1 VNFESFFTSRLDSRL
16 RQRRLLTIHDPE
28 GRYREIISAM
38 ANDRT
43 TVLDCG
49 GDLLE
54 ARENALAALAAL
66 GEDATCKQMLVLY
79 VPAERALEDID
90 LCSDPFAAFVTAGA
104 VFPDGAGDD
113 YRQLCLQFLP
123 EQTGVIEGLFATGDD
138 PVISVINSL
147 RSGAVDSPVLRDALD
162 ADGPKDMLVKFL
174 TADGEILNGLK
185 ATSHWVKDLKDLV
198 ARTLG
203 LKLEGPKEA
212 VEQLQE
218 QLWRYL
224 LFSEFVADLPV
235 VLPPSLDSVPR
246 AGKSQESF
254 VRSLCATLRDLGKAQ
269 QAYEEAATL
278 VSAQL
283 GLEGLCG
290 DILDFGELDT
300 FSFEE
305 RSFLRRFAVE
315 LKAGEFENA
324 RSIVVRRRNS
334 FWVERDA
341 RRSAEWQLADLAAR
355 LMLELQSL
363 GGELSAKRSLDGW
376 IEFYTTSFAKV
387 DSIHRAMEQVAAEI
401 SPVTSPLSEVLV
413 QAREAHRHAC
423 DGLARKFQLE
433 AETSGWP
440 STAVPRAVDTFD
452 RWVEPRWKAG
462 ERVAYF
468 WIDALRYELAMAL
481 EASLATHHT
490 TKLETVCASMPCL
503 TPIGMASLLPGAAS
517 LLEIAV
523 EDGKPV
529 ARMNGKNITGPKERA
544 EMLAAHVGVNRIC
557 LADLEDIAHG
567 KLPEEIESVEVLAV
581 KTTDIDSLGENN
593 PLYFIAMLPGILR
606 KIQIAVNHLAD
617 AGFSRAIIATDH
629 GFAWMF
635 ATSAGNAVGK
645 PSGGDWKMNKDRALL
660 GSGTGD
666 TNSLV
671 MAVADAG
678 IRTHL
683 EKIAVPRGMATY
695 TAGVTYFHGGLSP
708 QECILPLLDV
718 RLKPSA
724 NTAKAQPIDINLTYR
739 GANSGVITTLMPS
752 MELAYPAADLF
763 GPASVRLVL
772 MAVDFAGATVGE
784 AASSASVDP
793 VSREINLE
801 RGKAIKVPLRLKEG
815 FEGEFKVIATDPATG
830 AAYVTIKLK
839 TDFHH

>member
-1 VNFESFFTSRLDSRL
+1 MTFESFFTSRLESRL
-16 RQRRLLTIHDPE
+16 RQRRLLTLHDPE
-28 GRYREIISAM
+28 NRYREISSGM

-54 ARENALAALAAL
+54 ARENALEALAAL
-66 GEDATCKQMLVLY
+66 GEDATCKRMLVLY
-79 VPAERALEDID
+79 VPAERALEDSD

-123 EQTGVIEGLFATGDD
+123 EQSGVIEGLFATGDV
-138 PVISVINSL
+138 PAISVINSL

-162 ADGPKDMLVKFL
+162 AEGPKDMLVKFL
-174 TADGEILNGLK
+174 TAEGKTLSELK

-235 VLPPSLDSVPR
+235 ELPPSLVSVPR

-269 QAYEEAATL
+269 QPYEEAAMQ
-278 VSAQL
+278 VSEQL
-283 GLEGLCG
+283 GLEGLCCG
-290 DILDFGELDT
+290 IEDFGELDT

-305 RSFLRRFAVE
+305 RSFLRRFAAE

-324 RSIVVRRRNS
+324 RTIVVRRRGS

-355 LMLELQSL
+355 LMLELQ
-363 GGELSAKRSLDGW
+363 ELKDELAGKRSLDGW
-376 IEFYTTSFAKV
+376 IEFYTGSFAKV
-387 DSIHRAMEQVAAEI
+387 DSIHGAMEKVAAEI
-401 SPVTSPLSEVLV
+401 TPMTSPLTEVIA
-413 QAREAHRHAC
+413 QAREAHRDAC
-423 DGLARKFQLE
+423 DGLARKFQQE
-433 AETSGWP
+433 ASTTGWP
-440 STAVPRAVDTFD
+440 STTVPRAVDTFD
-452 RWVEPRWKAG
+452 RWVEPRWKTG

-468 WIDALRYELAMAL
+468 WVDALRYELAMTL
-481 EASLATHHT
+481 EASLASQHS
-490 TKLETVCASMPCL
+490 TKLDTACASMPCL

-517 LLEIAV
+517 LLEIGV

-529 ARMNGKNITGPKERA
+529 GRMHGKIITGPKERA
-544 EMLAAHVGVNRIC
+544 EVLAAHVGVNRTC
-557 LADLEDIAHG
+557 MVDLEDIAHG
-567 KLPEEIESVEVLAV
+567 KLPEGLESIEVLAV
-581 KTTDIDSLGENN
+581 KTTAIDSLGENN
-593 PLYFIAMLPGILR
+593 PLYFIGLLPGILR

-645 PSGGDWKMNKDRALL
+645 PPGGDWKMNKDRALL
-660 GSGTGD
+660 GSGSGD
-666 TNSLV
+666 SHSLV
-671 MAVADAG
+671 MTVADAG

-683 EKIAVPRGMATY
+683 EKIAVPKGMATY

-708 QECILPLLDV
+708 QECILPVLDV
-718 RLKPSA
+718 RLKPTSK
-724 NTAKAQPIDINLTYR
+724 AKSQPIDINLTYR
-739 GANSGVITTLMPS
+739 GANRGTVTTLMPS

-772 MAVDFAGATVGE
+772 LAVDDAGTTVGE
-784 AASSASVDP
+784 AASSAAVDP

-815 FEGEFKVIATDPATG
+815 FEGDFKVNATDPATG
-830 AAYVTIKLK
+830 AAYATVKLK

>member
-1 VNFESFFTSRLDSRL
+1 MTFASFLTSRLESRL
-16 RQRRLLTIHDPE
+16 RQRRLLTVHDPE
-28 GRYREIISAM
+28 GRYREIVSGM

-49 GDLLE
+49 CDLLD
-54 ARENALAALAAL
+54 ARENALEALAAL
-66 GEDATCKQMLVLY
+66 GEDATCKRMLVLY
-79 VPAERALEDID
+79 VPAERSLEDSD
-90 LCSDPFAAFVTAGA
+90 LCSDPFAAFVAAGA
-104 VFPDGAGDD
+104 VFPDGVGDD

-123 EQTGVIEGLFATGDD
+123 EQAGVIEGLFATGDV
-138 PVISVINSL
+138 PAISVINSL
-147 RSGAVDSPVLRDALD
+147 RSGAVDSPVLRDVLD
-162 ADGPKDMLVKFL
+162 AEGPKDMLVKFL
-174 TADGEILNGLK
+174 TAEGKTLKGLK

-224 LFSEFVADLPV
+224 LFSEFAADLPV
-235 VLPPSLDSVPR
+235 ELPPALIPVPR

-269 QAYEEAATL
+269 QAYEDAATQ
-278 VSAQL
+278 VSDQL

-290 DILDFGELDT
+290 GIEDFGELDT

-305 RSFLRRFAVE
+305 RGFLRRFATE
-315 LKAGEFENA
+315 LQAGEFENA
-324 RSIVVRRRNS
+324 RTIVVRRRGS

-363 GGELSAKRSLDGW
+363 AGELTAKRTLDGW
-376 IEFYTTSFAKV
+376 IEFYTGSFAKV
-387 DSIHRAMEQVAAEI
+387 DSIHRAMEQVVAEI
-401 SPVTSPLSEVLV
+401 SPVTAPLSEVLA

-423 DGLARKFQLE
+423 DGLARKFQQE
-433 AETSGWP
+433 SVTTGWP

-462 ERVAYF
+462 ERVACF
-468 WIDALRYELAMAL
+468 WIDALRYELATAL
-481 EASLATHHT
+481 ESSLATQHS

-517 LLEIAV
+517 LLEVAV

-529 ARMNGKNITGPKERA
+529 ARMSGKIITGPKERL
-544 EMLAAHVGVNRIC
+544 EVLAAHVGVNRTR
-557 LADLEDIAHG
+557 LADLEDIANG
-567 KLPEEIESVEVLAV
+567 KLPDDLDSIEVLAV

-617 AGFSRAIIATDH
+617 AGFTRAIIATDH

-635 ATSAGNAVGK
+635 STSAGNAVGK
-645 PSGGDWKMNKDRALL
+645 PLGEWPLTKDRALL
-660 GSGTGD
+660 GSGAAD
-666 TNSLV
+666 SNSWV
-671 MAVADAG
+671 MPVADAG
-678 IRTHL
+678 IRTSL
-683 EKIAVPRGMATY
+683 EKIAVPKGMATY

-708 QECILPLLDV
+708 QECILPVLDV
-718 RLKPSA
+718 RLKPTSK
-724 NTAKAQPIDINLTYR
+724 TAKAQPIDINLTYR
-739 GANSGVITTLMPS
+739 GANRGTITTLVPS
-752 MELAYPAADLF
+752 MELSYPAADLF
-763 GPASVRLVL
+763 GPASVRLMLV
-772 MAVDFAGATVGE
+772 ATDSAGRTVGE
-784 AASSASVDP
+784 AASSAVVDP
-793 VSREINLE
+793 VSREIHLE

-815 FEGEFKVIATDPATG
+815 FEGEFKVIAADPATG
-830 AAYVTIKLK
+830 AAYATVKLK

>member
-1 VNFESFFTSRLDSRL
+1 MTFESFFTSRLESRL
-16 RQRRLLTIHDPE
+16 RKSRLLTVHDPD
-28 GRYREIISAM
+28 GRYRELVPGL

-43 TVLDCG
+43 SVLDCG

-54 ARENALAALAAL
+54 ARENALEALAAL
-66 GEDATCKQMLVLY
+66 GEDVTCKRMLVLY
-79 VPAERALEDID
+79 VPAERSLEDSD
-90 LCSDPFAAFVTAGA
+90 LCSDPFAAFVAAGA

-123 EQTGVIEGLFATGDD
+123 EQAGVIEGLFATGDV
-138 PVISVINSL
+138 PAISVINSL
-147 RSGAVDSPVLRDALD
+147 RSGAVDSPVLRDVLNAE
-162 ADGPKDMLVKFL
+162 GPKDMLVKFL
-174 TADGEILNGLK
+174 SAEGKTLKGLK

-224 LFSEFVADLPV
+224 LFSEFAADLPV
-235 VLPPSLDSVPR
+235 ELPAALVPVPR

-269 QAYEEAATL
+269 QAYEEAATQ

-283 GLEGLCG
+283 NMEGLCG
-290 DILDFGELDT
+290 GIEDFGELDT

-305 RSFLRRFAVE
+305 RGFLRLFATE
-315 LKAGEFENA
+315 LQAGEFENA
-324 RSIVVRRRNS
+324 RNIVVRRRGS

-355 LMLELQSL
+355 LMLELQTL
-363 GGELSAKRSLDGW
+363 ATELTVKRTLDGW
-376 IEFYTTSFAKV
+376 IEFYTGSFAKV
-387 DSIHRAMEQVAAEI
+387 DSIHRAMEQVVAEI
-401 SPVTSPLSEVLV
+401 SPVTAPLAEVLS

-423 DGLARKFQLE
+423 DGLARKFQQE
-433 AETSGWP
+433 AAATGWP

-452 RWVEPRWKAG
+452 RWVDPRWKAG
-462 ERVAYF
+462 ERVACF

-481 EASLATHHT
+481 EASLATQHA
-490 TKLETVCASMPCL
+490 TKLETLCASMPCL

-523 EDGKPV
+523 EEGKPV
-529 ARMNGKNITGPKERA
+529 ARMGGKIITGPKERL
-544 EMLAAHVGVNRIC
+544 EVLAAHVGVNRTR
-557 LADLEDIAHG
+557 LVDLEDIAHG
-567 KLPEEIESVEVLAV
+567 KLPEDIDSIEVLAV

-617 AGFSRAIIATDH
+617 AGFTRAIIATDH

-635 ATSAGNAVGK
+635 ATSAGNAVAK
-645 PSGGDWKMNKDRALL
+645 PAGEWLMTKDRALL
-660 GSGTGD
+660 GSGAADSG
-666 TNSLV
+666 SLV
-671 MAVADAG
+671 MPVADAG
-678 IRTHL
+678 IRTNL
-683 EKIAVPRGMATY
+683 AKIAVPTGMATY

-718 RLKPSA
+718 RLKPASR
-724 NTAKAQPIDINLTYR
+724 TAAAQPIDINLSYR
-739 GANSGVITTLMPS
+739 GANRGTVTTLVPS

-763 GPASVRLVL
+763 GPASVRLML
-772 MAVDFAGATVGE
+772 MATDSAGTTVGE
-784 AASSASVDP
+784 AASSAVVDP
-793 VSREINLE
+793 VSREITLE

-815 FEGEFKVIATDPATG
+815 FEGEFKVVASDPATG
-830 AAYVTIKLK
+830 TAYATVKLK

>member
-1 VNFESFFTSRLDSRL
+1 MTFESFFTSRLDSRL
-16 RQRRLLTIHDPE
+16 RQRRLLTLHDPE
-28 GRYREIISAM
+28 GRYRDTVFGME
-38 ANDRT
+38 NDRT

-54 ARENALAALAAL
+54 ARENALEALAAL
-66 GEDATCKQMLVLY
+66 GEDATCKRMLVLY
-79 VPAERALEDID
+79 VPAERALEDTD

-123 EQTGVIEGLFATGDD
+123 EQSGVIEGLFATGDV
-138 PVISVINSL
+138 PATSVINSL
-147 RSGAVDSPVLRDALD
+147 RSGAVDSPVLRDAL
-162 ADGPKDMLVKFL
+162 AAEGPKDMLVKFL
-174 TADGEILNGLK
+174 TAEGKTLSGLK

-235 VLPPSLDSVPR
+235 ELPPALVSVPR

-254 VRSLCATLRDLGKAQ
+254 VRSLCSTLRDLGKAQ
-269 QAYEEAATL
+269 QAYEEAAMQ
-278 VSAQL
+278 VSEQL
-283 GLEGLCG
+283 GLEGLCNG
-290 DILDFGELDT
+290 IEDFGELDT

-324 RSIVVRRRNS
+324 RTIVVRRRGS

-355 LMLELQSL
+355 LMLELQ
-363 GGELSAKRSLDGW
+363 ELKDELAGKRSLDGW
-376 IEFYTTSFAKV
+376 IEFYTGSFAKV
-387 DSIHRAMEQVAAEI
+387 DSVHRAMEQVAAEI
-401 SPVTSPLSEVLV
+401 APVTSPLTEVLA
-413 QAREAHRHAC
+413 QAREAHRGAC
-423 DGLARKFQLE
+423 DGLARKFQQE
-433 AETSGWP
+433 ATTTGWP
-440 STAVPRAVDTFD
+440 STTVPRAVDTFD

-468 WIDALRYELAMAL
+468 WVDALRYELAMAL
-481 EASLATHHT
+481 EASLATQHS
-490 TKLETVCASMPCL
+490 TKLDTACASMPCL

-517 LLEIAV
+517 LLEVGV

-529 ARMNGKNITGPKERA
+529 GRMNGKIITGPKERL
-544 EMLAAHVGVNRIC
+544 EMLAAHVGVNRTC
-557 LADLEDIAHG
+557 MADLEDIAHG
-567 KLPEEIESVEVLAV
+567 KLPEGLESIEVLAV

-606 KIQIAVNHLAD
+606 KIQIAVNYLAD
-617 AGFSRAIIATDH
+617 AGFSRAIITTDH

-645 PSGGDWKMNKDRALL
+645 PSGGEWKMIKDRALL
-660 GSGTGD
+660 GSGAGD
-666 TNSLV
+666 SNSLV
-671 MAVADAG
+671 MSATDAG
-678 IRTHL
+678 IRTNL
-683 EKIAVPRGMATY
+683 EKLSVPKGMATY

-708 QECILPLLDV
+708 QECILPVLDV
-718 RLKPSA
+718 RLKPASKS
-724 NTAKAQPIDINLTYR
+724 KAQPIDINLTYR
-739 GANSGVITTLMPS
+739 GANRGTVTTLMPS

-772 MAVDFAGATVGE
+772 LAVDDAGATVGE
-784 AASSASVDP
+784 AASSAAVDP

-815 FEGEFKVIATDPATG
+815 FEGEFKVIAADPATG
-830 AAYVTIKLK
+830 AAYATVKLK

>member
-1 VNFESFFTSRLDSRL
+1 MTFASFLTSRLDSRL
-16 RQRRLLTIHDPE
+16 RQPRLLTVHDPE
-28 GRYREIISAM
+28 ACYREIILGM
-38 ANDRT
+38 ANDLT
-43 TVLDCG
+43 TVLDLG

-54 ARENALAALAAL
+54 ARENALEALAAL
-66 GEDATCKQMLVLY
+66 GEDATCKRRMVLY
-79 VPAERALEDID
+79 VPEARPLDD
-90 LCSDPFAAFVTAGA
+90 VDVCSDPFAAFVAAGA

-123 EQTGVIEGLFATGDD
+123 EQAGVIEGLFATGDV
-138 PVISVINSL
+138 PAIPVINSL

-162 ADGPKDMLVKFL
+162 AEGPKDMLVKFL
-174 TADGEILNGLK
+174 TAEGKTLKGLK

-224 LFSEFVADLPV
+224 LFSEFAADLPV
-235 VLPPSLDSVPR
+235 ELPPALATVPR

-254 VRSLCATLRDLGKAQ
+254 VRSLCATLRDLGRAQ
-269 QAYEEAATL
+269 QAYEEAATQ
-278 VSAQL
+278 VSEQL
-283 GLEGLCG
+283 GLEGLCSG
-290 DILDFGELDT
+290 IEDFGELDT

-305 RSFLRRFAVE
+305 RGFLRRFAVE

-324 RSIVVRRRNS
+324 RSIVVRRRGS

-363 GGELSAKRSLDGW
+363 AGELSAKRTLDDW
-376 IEFYTTSFAKV
+376 IGFYTSSFAKV

-401 SPVTSPLSEVLV
+401 APVTTPLTDVIG
-413 QAREAHRHAC
+413 QAREAYHHAC
-423 DGLARKFQLE
+423 DGLARKFQQE
-433 AETSGWP
+433 AVATGWP
-440 STAVPRAVDTFD
+440 STAVPRAVDIFD

-462 ERVAYF
+462 ERVACF

-481 EASLATHHT
+481 EASLATQHA

-517 LLEIAV
+517 LLEVAV
-523 EDGKPV
+523 EEGKPV
-529 ARMNGKNITGPKERA
+529 ARMHGRIIAGPKERA
-544 EMLAAHVGVNRIC
+544 EVLAAHVGVNRTR
-557 LADLEDIAHG
+557 LADLEDIANG
-567 KLPEEIESVEVLAV
+567 KFPEDLDSIEVLAV

-629 GFAWMF
+629 GFAWMC
-635 ATSAGNAVGK
+635 ATSAGNAVSK
-645 PSGGDWKMNKDRALL
+645 PPGDWLMAKDRALL
-660 GSGTGD
+660 GSGAAD
-666 TNSLV
+666 SNSLV
-671 MAVADAG
+671 MPVADAG
-678 IRTHL
+678 IRSSL
-683 EKIAVPRGMATY
+683 EKIAVPKGMATY

-708 QECILPLLDV
+708 QECILPVLDV

-724 NTAKAQPIDINLTYR
+724 KTAKAQRVDINLTYR
-739 GANSGVITTLMPS
+739 GANKGTVTTLMPS

-763 GPASVRLVL
+763 GPACVRLMLV
-772 MAVDFAGATVGE
+772 ATDATGKTVGE
-784 AASSASVDP
+784 AASSAVVDP

-801 RGKAIKVPLRLKEG
+801 RGKAIKVPLRLQEG
-815 FEGEFKVIATDPATG
+815 FEGEFKVIAADPATG
-830 AAYVTIKLK
+830 AAYATVKLK